1 MSRWPEWV
9 YDGGEEPDYRFSL
22 ANERTLLAWV
32 RTALALMAGGVA
44 VRAVD
49 LSVTAVLQTAMSV
62 WLVVLGIVLAAA
74 SWWRWAR
81 SERAM
86 RRGEPLPSV
95 PVGAFV
101 AGGVLGVGVLFLL
114 TLVV

>member
-1 MSRWPEWV
+1 MSRWPSWV
-9 YDGGEEPDYRFSL
+9 YDSGEEPDYRFSL

-32 RTALALMAGGVA
+32 RTALAVMAGGVA

-49 LSVTAVLQTAMSV
+49 LSVSEALQTAMSV
-62 WLVVLGIVLAAA
+62 WLVALGMLLAVA

-86 RRGEPLPSV
+86 RRHEPLPSSPIGAV
-95 PVGAFV
+95 VAVGVLVVGA
-101 AGGVLGVGVLFLL
+101 LFLL
-114 TLVV
+114 TLVA

>member
-1 MSRWPEWV
+1 MRARRPSL
-9 YDGGEEPDYRFSL
+9 YDEGTDPDYRFSL

-44 VRAVD
+44 VRAFD
-49 LSVTAVLQTAMSV
+49 LSVSEALQTAMSV
-62 WLVVLGIVLAAA
+62 WLVLLGLVLAAA
-74 SWWRWAR
+74 SWWRWAS

-86 RRGEPLPSV
+86 RRGEPLPSS
-95 PVGAFV
+95 PIGAVV
-101 AGGVLGVGVLFLL
+101 AGGVLAVGVLFLL

>member
-1 MSRWPEWV
+1 VSRWPGWV

-32 RTALALMAGGVA
+32 RTALAVMAGGVA

-49 LSVTAVLQTAMSV
+49 LSVSEGLQTAMSV
-62 WLVVLGIVLAAA
+62 WLVALGMLLAVA
-74 SWWRWAR
+74 SWWRWAS

-86 RRGEPLPSV
+86 RRGEPLPSSPIGAV
-95 PVGAFV
+95 VAVGVLAVGA
-101 AGGVLGVGVLFLL
+101 LFLL
-114 TLVV
+114 TLVA

>member
-1 MSRWPEWV
+1 MSRWPSWV
-9 YDGGEEPDYRFSL
+9 YDSGEEPDYRFSL

-32 RTALALMAGGVA
+32 RTALAVMAGGVA

-49 LSVTAVLQTAMSV
+49 LSVSEALQTAMSV
-62 WLVVLGIVLAAA
+62 WLVALGMLLAVA

-86 RRGEPLPSV
+86 RRHEPLPASPIGAV
-95 PVGAFV
+95 VAVGVLVVGA
-101 AGGVLGVGVLFLL
+101 LFLL
-114 TLVV
+114 TLVA

>member
-1 MSRWPEWV
+1 MSRWPSWV
-9 YDGGEEPDYRFSL
+9 YDSGEEPDYRFSL

-32 RTALALMAGGVA
+32 RTALAVIAGGVA

-49 LSVTAVLQTAMSV
+49 LSVSEALQTAMSV
-62 WLVVLGIVLAAA
+62 WLVALGMLLAVA

-86 RRGEPLPSV
+86 RRHEPLPASPIGAV
-95 PVGAFV
+95 VAVGVLVVGA
-101 AGGVLGVGVLFLL
+101 LFLL
-114 TLVV
+114 TLVA

>member
-1 MSRWPEWV
+1 VSRWPGWV

-32 RTALALMAGGVA
+32 RTALAVMAGGVA

-49 LSVTAVLQTAMSV
+49 LAVSEELQTAMSV
-62 WLVVLGIVLAAA
+62 WLVALGMLLSVA

-81 SERAM
+81 AERAM
-86 RRGEPLPSV
+86 RRHEPLPSSPIGAV
-95 PVGAFV
+95 VALGVLAVGA
-101 AGGVLGVGVLFLL
+101 LFLL

>member
-1 MSRWPEWV
+1 MSRWPGWV
-9 YDGGEEPDYRFSL
+9 YDSGEEPDYRFSL

-49 LSVTAVLQTAMSV
+49 LSVSDSLQTAMSV

-74 SWWRWAR
+74 SWLRWAR

-86 RRGEPLPSV
+86 RRGEPLPSS
-95 PVGAFV
+95 PIGAVV
-101 AGGVLGVGVLFLL
+101 AGGVFAVGALFLL